1 MGRRKVDKLL
11 GKKRINQEEKN
22 EKEEDVEDSEE
33 EDSEN
38 NKNIFL
44 YEESEEES
52 SESEDSKPVQRL
64 FGENES
70 GFTKGLFDNK
80 SDQNK
85 ESKNEGEKSSSLFG
99 DKPLF
104 DFSSKT
110 KDKKHENKS
119 SSLFGDKPLFDFSSN
134 DKEEKKENK
143 SSLFDSS
150 SLFGNKEEK
159 EEEKEE
165 EGDDNIGKSNSPKRE
180 YNPEIIDKEKNK
192 DDNNKYVKRFV
203 KKVEKVFLY
212 DKEEKKYICKGEGFI
227 SIETMTTKKDDKEK
241 KDGIVVMR
249 NTIGGLI
256 FEGFLN
262 EKINKFESKEIKGK
276 FLAIFVLLKN
286 DKDNNISM
294 TYCKIPFN
302 TKEDFEHFQK
312 VYNET
317 IKYLK
322 LEIKEFS
329 E

>member
-1 MGRRKVDKLL
+1 MGRKKVDKLL
-11 GKKRINQEEKN
+11 GKKRINQEEKDD
-22 EKEEDVEDSEE
+22 KEEEVEDSEE
-33 EDSEN
+33 EDSQN

-70 GFTKGLFDNK
+70 GFTKGLFDK
-80 SDQNK
+80 SDQKK
-85 ESKNEGEKSSSLFG
+85 ESKKSSSLFG

-104 DFSSKT
+104 DFSSKA
-110 KDKKHENKS
+110 KDEKQESK

-134 DKEEKKENK
+134 NKEEKKESK
-143 SSLFDSS
+143 STLFGSS
-150 SLFGNKEEK
+150 SLLGNKEEK

-165 EGDDNIGKSNSPKRE
+165 EGEGDDNIGKSNSPKRE

-276 FLAIFVLLKN
+276 FLAIFALLMN
-286 DKDNNISM
+286 DKVNNISM

-302 TKEDFEHFQK
+302 TNEEFEHFQK